1 MKSFLLVLTLLLAIS
16 LPTALNATTGDV
28 YAIRGARVHTLVG
41 QPLENATILVRAGRI
56 EAVGTDVT
64 APKDATVIEAKGL
77 EVYPGFFDSVS
88 QLGLVEIESISATID
103 TNEVVPFNPQ
113 LQAASAI
120 NPQSEHIP
128 VTRANG
134 VTHALSA
141 PSISGATV
149 IGGQAAVI
157 HLSGRI
163 IDEMLIKKS
172 AAMTLNWPTLQTGSF
187 DFSTFQFRQRP
198 FSEVKQ
204 EYEKN
209 IRQIADLMAK
219 ARHYQQA
226 VEKGGNYQR
235 DLALEALLPV
245 VKGELPLLV
254 IANSDRAIKDAV
266 EFAEKQKVKL
276 IIGGG
281 AQAWKVKELLRDKKI
296 PVLLRPTQS
305 TPAEEDEPY
314 DKPYSNPGELHAAG
328 VKIAFAT
335 FNSADSR
342 ALPQEAGQAVPFGLP
357 RDEAIRAI
365 TINPAEIFG
374 LADRLGTIEK
384 GKIANLVVTD
394 GDPLEIRSQ
403 VKYVFIDGRPASLE
417 NRHTR
422 LYEQF
427 RKAATK

>member
-1 MKSFLLVLTLLLAIS
+1 MKRLLLILLLAI
-16 LPTALNATTGDV
+16 LPVAPQAASGDS
-28 YAIRGARVHTLVG
+28 YAIRGARVHTLTG
-41 QPLENATILVRAGRI
+41 SPLENATVLVRAGKI
-56 EAVGTDVT
+56 EAVGTDL
-64 APKDATVIEAKGL
+64 AIPKGATVIEAKGL

-113 LQAASAI
+113 LMAASAI

-134 VTHALSA
+134 ITHALSA
-141 PSISGATV
+141 PSISGSTV

-157 HLSGRI
+157 NLSGRI
-163 IDEMLIKKS
+163 IDEMLVKKS
-172 AAMTLNWPTLQTGSF
+172 AAMVLNWPTLQTGSF
-187 DFSTFQFRQRP
+187 DFTTFQFRQRP

-209 IRQIADLMAK
+209 IQQIADLLAK

-226 VEKGGNYQR
+226 TEKSNNYQR
-235 DLALEALLPV
+235 DLSLEALVPV
-245 VKGELPLLV
+245 VKGELPLLI

-266 EFAEKQKVKL
+266 EFAEKQKVRI

-305 TPAEEDEPY
+305 TPTEEDEPY

-335 FNSADSR
+335 FNSSDSR
-342 ALPQEAGQAVPFGLP
+342 TLPQEAGQAVPFGLP
-357 RDEAIRAI
+357 REEAIRAI

-374 LADRLGTIEK
+374 LSDKLGTIEK

-394 GDPLEIRSQ
+394 SDPLEIRSQ
-403 VKYVFIDGRPASLE
+403 VKYVFIDGRPVSLE

-427 RKAATK
+427 RKK